1 MSYTEK
7 NMKRLS
13 KAIVNSWDMKDL
25 VQFAVDKLVEVY
37 EADKEAFH
45 HDYKVHGNDL
55 DDDETESS

>member
-1 MSYTEK
+1 
-7 NMKRLS
+7 MKRLS

-55 DDDETESS
+55 DDDETESN